1 MYKNKKIKINEI
13 ITNLMHL
20 KKLIFFLNHLII
32 LYEKEYFPIKERKH
46 PIEIGRYRKRLTNV
60 CQKLKL
66 YSKNK

>member
-20 KKLIFFLNHLII
+20 KKLIFFKSFNNTLR
-32 LYEKEYFPIKERKH
+32 KKYFPIKERKH